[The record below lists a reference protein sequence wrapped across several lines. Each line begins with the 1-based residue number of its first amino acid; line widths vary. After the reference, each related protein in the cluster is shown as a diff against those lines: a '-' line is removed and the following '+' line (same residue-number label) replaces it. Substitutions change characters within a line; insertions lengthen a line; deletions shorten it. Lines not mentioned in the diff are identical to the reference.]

1 MCSYSSQSLVAS
13 CLERGLGALTSQGR
27 EIHQMR
33 AVLWR
38 RWDVVSGQ
46 QLTLPTALSV
56 DMLAQYWDLGET
68 LTASTT
74 GAYLAEEQINP

>member
-1 MCSYSSQSLVAS
+1 
-13 CLERGLGALTSQGR
+13 
-27 EIHQMR
+27 MR